1 MNSIIKLLPDNIINQ
16 IAAGE
21 VVQRPASVVKELLEN
36 SIDAGAT
43 QIRVIVIDA
52 GRTLIQIIDNGC
64 GMSAIDATLC
74 FERHATS
81 KIRTV
86 EDLFRLYTMG
96 FRGEALASIAA
107 VAQVELKTKRIE
119 DETGSLV
126 IVHGSK
132 IIQNEPIATANGT
145 SISVKNLFYN
155 IPARRNFLKS
165 DNVEF
170 RHILEECYRQ
180 ALAHPDIAFSLYHN
194 QQEVFNVNSSN
205 LGQRIVNLLGKNYSS
220 NLIPV
225 QEESGEVKIKGYI
238 SKPDFN
244 KKTRGEQFFFLNK
257 RFIKDVYLNHAV
269 MSAYEEMLP
278 KGSFPFYCLFISID
292 PKHIDVNIHP
302 TKTEVKFDDEK
313 MIYSIMRSA
322 VKSALNTHNIQPEMT
337 FTQKE
342 NNTQQET
349 ENEVKIHS
357 NIPFS
362 QQKSTFD
369 YQPKDHTYK
378 PYTNPT
384 EKQNIKHFEQL
395 FQHNLEQRKKE
406 LEKTEHFSHTSTTH
420 QFVSQ
425 VEQHQQSENQ
435 QHYWQLHKKYI
446 FTQTAQGVMLIDQH
460 AAHERILY
468 EVFYNHLTQNQGKIQ
483 TLLFPIQIKL
493 TPLDIAWLQEMLS
506 DIKNL
511 GFDLE
516 LTQQSAVLKG
526 VPADLPTGKEHTAI
540 QELIEQFRMYESQL
554 QLEKRD
560 NLAKSL
566 ACRAAIKTGETLNLT
581 QMKNLVQQLFTC
593 TQPYAC
599 PHGRPTMI
607 MLTVEELDR
616 LFGRTEH
623 LER

>member
-1 MNSIIKLLPDNIINQ
+1 MNSIIKLLPDNLINQ

-43 QIRVIVIDA
+43 QIKIITLDA

-86 EDLFRLYTMG
+86 EDLFKLYTMG

-107 VAQVELKTKRIE
+107 VAQVELKTKRME
-119 DETGSLV
+119 DETGSMV

-132 IIQNEPIATANGT
+132 IIQNEPVSTANGT

-165 DNVEF
+165 DQVEF

-225 QEESGEVKIKGYI
+225 QEESSEIKIKGYV

-269 MSAYEEMLP
+269 VSAYEEMLP

-292 PKHIDVNIHP
+292 PKHVDVNIHP

-313 MIYSIMRSA
+313 IVYGIMRSA
-322 VKSALNTHNIQPEMT
+322 VKSALNAHNIQPEMN

-342 NNTQQET
+342 NDVENISTNT
-349 ENEVKIHS
+349 S
-357 NIPFS
+357 FS
-362 QQKSTFD
+362 TNPKSTLN
-369 YQPKDHTYK
+369 YTPKDHVYK

-395 FQHNLEQRKKE
+395 FQHTLEKQKKE
-406 LEKTEHFSHTSTTH
+406 LEQEKTFTETSSTQ
-420 QFVSQ
+420 QFVEQ
-425 VEQHQQSENQ
+425 VSQHQQSENQ
-435 QHYWQLHKKYI
+435 QHYWQLHRKYI
-446 FTQTAQGVMLIDQH
+446 FTQTPQGVMLIDQH

-468 EVFYNHLTQNQGKIQ
+468 EVFYKNLTQQQGKIQ
-483 TLLFPIQIKL
+483 MLLFSL
-493 TPLDIAWLQEMLS
+493 TISLNPLDTNWLQEMLPE
-506 DIKNL
+506 IQQL
-511 GFDLE
+511 GFDIE
-516 LTQQSAVLKG
+516 LSTEKAIVKG
-526 VPADLPTGKEHTAI
+526 VPADLPTGKESTAL
-540 QELIEQFRMYESQL
+540 QELIEQFRMYEKEL

-566 ACRAAIKTGETLNLT
+566 ACRAAIKTGEVLNAI
-581 QMKNLVQQLFTC
+581 QMKNLVQQLFAC

-607 MLTVEELDR
+607 TLTVEELDK
-616 LFGRTEH
+616 LFGRLGH